1 MSFLTWPGVI
11 GSESAIFFSGWDPRR
26 DLRRLIII
34 TPPLD
39 LRYRV
44 RPVEDELRIP
54 GNAEEDAE
62 CEEEEEEEDA
72 IVASRMEK
80 TAVATS
86 FSLSS
91 HLTRTVV
98 VGLAIDGFVP
108 SFSPFKI
115 SEKWRLR

>member
-1 MSFLTWPGVI
+1 MNNWEPKKKRWGE
-11 GSESAIFFSGWDPRR
+11 GGR
-26 DLRRLIII
+26 DDETII

-54 GNAEEDAE
+54 GNAEEEDAE
-62 CEEEEEEEDA
+62 REEEDA

-115 SEKWRLR
+115 SDKWRLR

>member
-1 MSFLTWPGVI
+1 M
-11 GSESAIFFSGWDPRR
+11 GSAKGSSEIDYEHWEPKKKRWGED
-26 DLRRLIII
+26 DETII

-44 RPVEDELRIP
+44 RPVEDELRIRNP
-54 GNAEEDAE
+54 GNAE
-62 CEEEEEEEDA
+62 CEEEEA

-98 VGLAIDGFVP
+98 GLAIDGFVP

>member
-1 MSFLTWPGVI
+1 M
-11 GSESAIFFSGWDPRR
+11 
-26 DLRRLIII
+26 
-34 TPPLD
+34 D

-54 GNAEEDAE
+54 GNAEE
-62 CEEEEEEEDA
+62 EEEDEA
-72 IVASRMEK
+72 LVASRMEK